1 MQHIWLVYLPGNQ
14 YSWASSMLMQW
25 WTSVRGNSSCILQ
38 DVWHVWPLVILCI
51 ADDAAMCYTDHWP
64 RLTAD
69 DTVFADDAAMCYT
82 DHWPRLTTGDTV
94 YCWWC
99 SHVLHWPLT
108 TSDRWWYCVL
118 LMMQPC
124 ATLTTDHW
132 PRLTTGDTVYC
143 WWCSHV
149 LHWSTDH
156 WVAAQICSSLVQSCH
171 FCLSFFLNLSEK
183 VGAVYVR
190 EHVVCSST
198 RELADEQMIILS
210 FNRTVTSQ
218 ILSPERAL

>member
-38 DVWHVWPLVILCI
+38 AVWHVWPLVILCI
-51 ADDAAMCYTDHWP
+51 
-64 RLTAD
+64 
-69 DTVFADDAAMCYT
+69 ADDAAMCYT

-99 SHVLHWPLT
+99 SHVF
-108 TSDRWWYCVL
+108 
-118 LMMQPC
+118 
-124 ATLTTDHW
+124 
-132 PRLTTGDTVYC
+132 
-143 WWCSHV
+143 
-149 LHWSTDH
+149 HWSTDH
-156 WVAAQICSSLVQSCH
+156 WVAAQICSSLVQSCY
-171 FCLSFFLNLSEK
+171 FCFSFFLNLSEK

-190 EHVVCSST
+190 EHVMCSST